1 MLIKTLHLTETLNQE
16 EPSHSLPI
24 LATNYKFFA
33 AYLGLIILMTISL
46 VALVK
51 VKEIQRK
58 KVDVPESLTIDN

>member
-1 MLIKTLHLTETLNQE
+1 
-16 EPSHSLPI
+16 
-24 LATNYKFFA
+24 
-33 AYLGLIILMTISL
+33 LMTISL